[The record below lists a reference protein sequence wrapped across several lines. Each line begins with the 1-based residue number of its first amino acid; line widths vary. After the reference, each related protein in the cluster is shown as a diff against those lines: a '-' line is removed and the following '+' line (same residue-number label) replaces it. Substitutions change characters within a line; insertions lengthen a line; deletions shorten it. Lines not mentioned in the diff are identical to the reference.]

1 MSTLKWAL
9 EVLWLAKQNRLDG
22 SFSALDNIDT
32 FKEKISEYGQK

>member
-1 MSTLKWAL
+1 MGPGK
-9 EVLWLAKQNRLDG
+9 VLCSLAKQNRLAG

>member
-1 MSTLKWAL
+1 MGPGK
-9 EVLWLAKQNRLDG
+9 VLWQQKQNRLAG